1 MNQKP
6 NSTRPHIAIVGR
18 RNVGK
23 SLLVNSLLGQEI
35 SLVSDVAGTTLN
47 PLSQSFELVP
57 YGPVI
62 IVDTAG
68 IDDDGELGQKKIS
81 ETIRIISSSDFV
93 VVVIDARD
101 TLQSKEL
108 ELIAYLDKIQ
118 VNYVVAVN
126 KIEFGINPELLDELK
141 DLRITHFEISC
152 KEKAGIDEL
161 KRKITRL
168 LPEDNESTILEGLL
182 LGGDTVVMVEPDNAT
197 LPKGNIIR
205 SHIQMIREALDENVN
220 VIICNEKELRP
231 VLNNLKSYPD
241 LIIVDSYSFLYA
253 VSNIPDKV
261 HITTFAM
268 LLARYKGDLKVF
280 AKGLAKINQLKNGDR
295 VLIAE
300 ACLHHPK
307 EEEMSQTKI
316 PRWLK
321 YYTKKDLKINVIQG
335 TDFPSDISDYE
346 LIIHCNGCLL
356 THRAMQTRIREAVL
370 MDVPIVNYGSF
381 VSYMNGAIPRALEPF
396 PEALFEWDRVKTN

>member
-1 MNQKP
+1 MNRKP

-35 SLVSDVAGTTLN
+35 SLVSDVAGTTIN
-47 PLSQSFELVP
+47 PLSKSFELAP

-68 IDDDGELGQKKIS
+68 IDDNGELGQKKIS
-81 ETIRIISSSDFV
+81 ETIKIISSSDFV

-118 VNYVVAVN
+118 VNYIVAVN

-141 DLRITHFEISC
+141 DLRITHYEISC

-168 LPEDNESTILEGLL
+168 LPEDSELTILEGLL

-307 EEEMSQTKI
+307 EEKMSQTKI

-321 YYTKKDLKINVIQG
+321 YYTKKDLKINVIQE
-335 TDFPSDISDYE
+335 TDFPNDISDYE
-346 LIIHCNGCLL
+346 LIIHCNGCML